1 MRPAHE
7 ISERAAYYTLF
18 LTVSIDKSRIFKN
31 ISRGQVV
38 TLRPRMNKRETPQEY
53 VNRVLKE
60 TGLSHV
66 QVASRAQALGYKLSA
81 GYVHNIARGTAE
93 NPSILLMQAL
103 AAGLGRPE
111 DEVDAV
117 FRGKPITD
125 EMRYKNSYFAR
136 LWGEFK
142 ELSDA
147 DQKELRVV
155 LDMLQREIQRR
166 LET

>member
-1 MRPAHE
+1 M
-7 ISERAAYYTLF
+7 
-18 LTVSIDKSRIFKN
+18 DKSRISEI
-31 ISRGQVV
+31 ISSGEVAIFQR
-38 TLRPRMNKRETPQEY
+38 RMRRMETPQDY
-53 VNRVLKE
+53 VNRVLSE
-60 TGLSHV
+60 TGLTHV
-66 QVASRAQALGYKLSA
+66 QVAARAQHLGYKLSA
-81 GYVHNIARGTAE
+81 GYVHNIARGTAD
-93 NPSILLMQAL
+93 NPSIQLMQAL
-103 AAGLGRPE
+103 AAGLGKPE

-142 ELSDA
+142 ELSDV